1 MNSTILRRT
10 ILITL
15 LTLVVPVTL
24 LTLCAEPAIGQAALS
39 AHQNDIG
46 NADVHLPSCAPS
58 LSPRLGIGIGIG
70 ELHGQIRHVRRS
82 DTADSKELSP
92 VCASDSP
99 FAIRIDW
106 IVGRST
112 IWSIKL

>member
-15 LTLVVPVTL
+15 LILIVPVTL

-46 NADVHLPSCAPS
+46 IADAQSPSCAPS
-58 LSPRLGIGIGIG
+58 LSPRFGIGIS
-70 ELHGQIRHVRRS
+70 ELHGQIRYGRRS
-82 DTADSKELSP
+82 AASDSKKLSP

-99 FAIRIDW
+99 LAIRIDW

-112 IWSIKL
+112 IWSIEL